1 MAKVKKGRPVRNK
14 ARDMIGDYYKTNRE
28 IGKAQDERYAEEK
41 KSGEKQP
48 WTTREKVMI
57 GITIVAV
64 ILIVVRFLITG
75 GGE

>member
-1 MAKVKKGRPVRNK
+1 MANVKKGRAVRNK

-48 WTTREKVMI
+48 WTIREKAMV
-57 GITIVAV
+57 GITVVVV
-64 ILIVVRFLITG
+64 ILIIIRFLVTG
-75 GGE
+75 SSE